1 MVTFNMSRSASYFES
16 GIGRGMGFR
25 DSCQDLLG
33 FVHLIPDRARERILD
48 IAATQFEDGSAYHQY
63 QPLTKK
69 GNADIGSGFNDDPLW
84 LIAAAAAYIK
94 ETGDY
99 SILDESTP
107 YDSDPSRLLTLWS
120 ICAVRSTIP

>member
-1 MVTFNMSRSASYFES
+1 
-16 GIGRGMGFR
+16 MGFR

-33 FVHLIPDRARERILD
+33 FVHLIPDRARQRILD
-48 IAATQFEDGSAYHQY
+48 IASTQFEDGSAYHQY

-84 LIAAAAAYIK
+84 LIAGTAAYIK

-99 SILDESTP
+99 SILDEITP
-107 YDSDPSRLLTLWS
+107 YDNDACKATDFMEHLRRSFNYTSNTLRTTRTSSDWA
-120 ICAVRSTIP
+120 C

>member
-1 MVTFNMSRSASYFES
+1 MRS

-33 FVHLIPDRARERILD
+33 FVHLIPNRARERILD

-69 GNADIGSGFNDDPLW
+69 GNSDIGSGFNDDPLW
-84 LIAAAAAYIK
+84 LIAGTAAYIK

-99 SILDESTP
+99 TILDEMVP
-107 YDSDPSRLLTLWS
+107 YDNDAVQGNGHLMEHLNDVPSTTR
-120 ICAVRSTIP
+120 